1 MFPFT
6 IGTLIGLVAGYYGG
20 WVDTITNWLVNVVVA
35 FPFYVLIIALVFALG
50 SGTRNI
56 YIAITIVGWVSY
68 TRIIRGEVL
77 VAKRRDYVLA
87 AKSGGLS
94 DARILFRHLLP
105 NVVTQAIVFACSDIV
120 LDILAIVTL
129 GYLGLGV
136 QPPNP
141 DWGRMIADGQTFLTT
156 HWELSTVPG
165 IAVVDHRARP
175 VAARR
180 RARRPAE
187 ARMSEPLLRV
197 RDLQVEFQ
205 LARGT
210 LRAVDGASFDVHPGE
225 ALGLVG
231 ESGSG
236 KTVALRALVGLLPRA
251 ARITGGTVEID
262 GVDVTA
268 ASEDRRRELRGTT
281 VSMIFQEPM
290 TALNPVMRVGEQ
302 IAEVPLV
309 RLGQSRREAKV
320 RALELMRL
328 VGIPDPARRA
338 EAYPHELS
346 GGMRQRVM
354 IAIALSGNPR
364 LILCDEPTT
373 ALDVTIQ
380 DQILKLLQ
388 QLQRELDVA
397 LVFVSHD
404 LAVVAQTS
412 RRVAVM
418 YAGQIVETG
427 TVADVF
433 REPRH
438 PYTLGLLRSVPDFD
452 VVRETLSSIP
462 GAPPDLASPP
472 RGCRFHPRCQFV
484 QTDCLEGAIPLLE
497 LGERARRQVPASRSG
512 RPRRAARAGDREWLR
527 RCSSCGACTCTTSC
541 GAGSAAVCAAGS
553 RRSCAQS
560 TASI

>member
-1 MFPFT
+1 
-6 IGTLIGLVAGYYGG
+6 
-20 WVDTITNWLVNVVVA
+20 
-35 FPFYVLIIALVFALG
+35 
-50 SGTRNI
+50 
-56 YIAITIVGWVSY
+56 
-68 TRIIRGEVL
+68 
-77 VAKRRDYVLA
+77 
-87 AKSGGLS
+87 
-94 DARILFRHLLP
+94 
-105 NVVTQAIVFACSDIV
+105 
-120 LDILAIVTL
+120 
-129 GYLGLGV
+129 
-136 QPPNP
+136 
-141 DWGRMIADGQTFLTT
+141 
-156 HWELSTVPG
+156 
-165 IAVVDHRARP
+165 
-175 VAARR
+175 
-180 RARRPAE
+180 
-187 ARMSEPLLRV
+187 MSEPLLRV
-197 RDLQVEFQ
+197 RDLRVEFR

-210 LRAVDGASFDVHPGE
+210 LRAVDGVSFDVHPGE
-225 ALGLVG
+225 TLGLVG

-251 ARITGGTVEID
+251 ARITGGTIEID
-262 GVDVTA
+262 GVELTS
-268 ASEDRRRELRGTT
+268 ASEARRRELRGTT

-302 IAEVPLV
+302 IAEAPLV
-309 RLGQSRREAKV
+309 RLGKSRREARE

-338 EAYPHELS
+338 HAFPHELS

-388 QLQRELDVA
+388 KLQRELDVA

-427 TVADVF
+427 DVAHVF

-452 VVRETLSSIP
+452 TVRETLSSIP

-472 RGCRFHPRCQFV
+472 RGCRFHPRCPFV

-497 LGERARRQVPASRSG
+497 LGSERAVRCLHHDQVALDVRREPVIANG
-512 RPRRAARAGDREWLR
+512 
-527 RCSSCGACTCTTSC
+527 
-541 GAGSAAVCAAGS
+541 
-553 RRSCAQS
+553 
-560 TASI
+560 